1 MHLGSFQYNVVVHSV
16 GGVHNSA
23 VRCMSLEFSAQKQIY
38 NQKLI
43 ISSKQ
48 LICTCTFQYS
58 YGSVVINAFL
68 RIYFDVVNSYTHVLY
83 LPFLPG
89 DGPSYALSRVPAM
102 EVSTLPAELWRLILA
117 YLPLADLG
125 RCCVV
130 CHAWRE
136 LILSLDS
143 TRWRQLCL
151 SLPEWRHPNWPRR
164 PHLAPPSWREALRQ
178 QAVASRT
185 WAQSGAELHSS
196 TCLHLFR
203 RRKDRKVWHVGS
215 VPGHG
220 YETLRGALAI
230 AGPYD
235 RLLLHP
241 GIYEEQAEVTLK
253 VPVEIV
259 GMGKLGDVA
268 LLVSFDQQCPTA
280 RLCNLVLMPAWF
292 SPVVYKVSKYTH
304 TWASFQYD
312 IPK

>member
-1 MHLGSFQYNVVVHSV
+1 MCSNAHVLASVNLLYCVQCKNSISVALSF
-16 GGVHNSA
+16 
-23 VRCMSLEFSAQKQIY
+23 
-38 NQKLI
+38 
-43 ISSKQ
+43 
-48 LICTCTFQYS
+48 
-58 YGSVVINAFL
+58 
-68 RIYFDVVNSYTHVLY
+68 THVFLSLLCC
-83 LPFLPG
+83 LPFPG
-89 DGPSYALSRVPAM
+89 DAPAYALNRAPEM
-102 EVSTLPAELWRLILA
+102 EASSLPAELWRLILA
-117 YLPLADLG
+117 YLPLGDLG
-125 RCCVV
+125 RCCLV

-136 LILSLDS
+136 LVLSLDS

-151 SLPEWRHPNWPRR
+151 GLREWRHPNWPRR

-178 QAVASRT
+178 QALASRT
-185 WAQSGAELHSS
+185 WTQNGAELHSS

-220 YETLRGALAI
+220 YETLRGALAT

-235 RLLLHP
+235 RLMLHP

-292 SPVVYKVSKYTH
+292 SPVVYKVSEYTNI
-304 TWASFQYD
+304 QYD
-312 IPK
+312 IPI